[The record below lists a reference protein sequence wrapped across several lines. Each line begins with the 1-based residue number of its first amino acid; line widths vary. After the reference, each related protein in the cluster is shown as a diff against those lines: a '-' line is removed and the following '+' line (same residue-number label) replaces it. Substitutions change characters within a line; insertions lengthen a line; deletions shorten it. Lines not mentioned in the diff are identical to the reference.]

1 VAWESKVVAGDEMYD
16 LKFGSG
22 EERYGLEVGSG
33 DETKERGVGSGDDM
47 NDPGLS
53 SGWSSF
59 LVELIVALFAV
70 DGVRACDFLED
81 QGRGIVMVKLCL

>member
-1 VAWESKVVAGDEMYD
+1 VLGDDIYD
-16 LKFGSG
+16 LEFGSG
-22 EERYGLEVGSG
+22 EGMYDLEFGSG
-33 DETKERGVGSGDDM
+33 DETKERGVGSGDDK

-70 DGVRACDFLED
+70 DGVRVCDLLED